1 MTKVKEKREA
11 ATEPAKRWRNKWFV
25 PWQQVDRK
33 TKRHFIGPGV
43 DWDDET
49 FPSKDI
55 AETAAAN
62 DMPSWAGYPAERIP
76 VYLGAFPEDAP
87 S

>member
-1 MTKVKEKREA
+1 MNEVKEKREA

-25 PWQQVDRK
+25 PWQQIDRK
-33 TKRHFIGPGV
+33 TKRHFVGPGI

-49 FPSKDI
+49 FSSKDL

-62 DMPSWAGYPAERIP
+62 DLTGCRAYPVEKIP
-76 VYLGAFPEDAP
+76 IYLSAFPEHD
-87 S
+87 